1 MPSRAGPPSFLK
13 KLIQPGTGISY
24 LKRYLTNFYHK
35 FISLKGD
42 PKNIAMGFAMG
53 VFVGVTPTIPFHTGL
68 LVALGLVSR
77 QNITSAYIGAWAI
90 SNPLTVAPFYVL
102 EYQIGKYLLGM
113 GGTSLVLKDYSIMS
127 IVNFGWDVTFP
138 LLTGGIILAPFFA
151 IPAYFLAHR
160 MILAIRRKRQHHV
173 DHA

>member
-1 MPSRAGPPSFLK
+1 MTVIGHLK
-13 KLIQPGTGISY
+13 QYLI
-24 LKRYLTNFYHK
+24 KFYHK
-35 FISLKGD
+35 FLSLKGE
-42 PKNIAMGFAMG
+42 PKKIAMGFAMG

-68 LVALGLVSR
+68 LVALGLLSR

-113 GGTSLVLKDYSIMS
+113 HETRLVLQDYSFMS
-127 IVNFGWDVTFP
+127 ILDFGWDVTFP

-151 IPAYFLAHR
+151 VPAYFVAHR
-160 MILAIRRKRQHHV
+160 MIVAMRRKRHHHV
-173 DHA
+173 DHP

>member
-1 MPSRAGPPSFLK
+1 MAFSRKLK
-13 KLIQPGTGISY
+13 YIHPGTGSKY
-24 LKRYLTNFYHK
+24 LKRYLINFYNK
-35 FISLKGD
+35 FISLKGE

-90 SNPLTVAPFYVL
+90 SNPLTVAPFYLL

-113 GGTSLVLKDYSIMS
+113 GGTPLVLKDYSIMS
-127 IVNFGWDVTFP
+127 IINFGWDVTFP

-151 IPAYFLAHR
+151 VPAYFVAHR
-160 MILAIRRKRQHHV
+160 MVLAIRRKRQHHV
-173 DHA
+173 HHP

>member
-1 MPSRAGPPSFLK
+1 MEKGF
-13 KLIQPGTGISY
+13 
-24 LKRYLTNFYHK
+24 LKRYFVNFYNK
-35 FISLKGD
+35 FISLKGE

-90 SNPLTVAPFYVL
+90 SNPLTVAPFYFL

-113 GGTSLVLKDYSIMS
+113 GNQPLVLNDYSIMS
-127 IVNFGWDVTFP
+127 IMNFGWDVTLP
-138 LLTGGIILAPFFA
+138 LLTGGVIVAPFFA
-151 IPAYFLAHR
+151 VPAYFLAHR
-160 MILAIRRKRQHHV
+160 MVLAIRRKRHHHV
-173 DHA
+173 NHS